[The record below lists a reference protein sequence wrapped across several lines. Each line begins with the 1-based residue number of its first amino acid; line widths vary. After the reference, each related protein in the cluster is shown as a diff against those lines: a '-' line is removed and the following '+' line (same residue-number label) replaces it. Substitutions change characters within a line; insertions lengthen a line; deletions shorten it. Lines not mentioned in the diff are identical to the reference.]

1 MKTRRIFIALMLMLS
16 IPAIAQ
22 RSVFDDDI
30 YYSPKTDSKAS
41 KKVIS
46 EVTTVE
52 TTTTTIPTTQ
62 SVLETESISTIQ
74 DIDVDAYNR
83 RYTSDYTPT
92 EVTTQEVVPQTTTT
106 TTKTTTQTYYVNE
119 IGNSNLQYTER
130 IKLEYI

>member
-1 MKTRRIFIALMLMLS
+1 MLMLS

-62 SVLETESISTIQ
+62 SVLETESIANTVRSVVSFLTLILKWISFSTM
-74 DIDVDAYNR
+74 
-83 RYTSDYTPT
+83 
-92 EVTTQEVVPQTTTT
+92 
-106 TTKTTTQTYYVNE
+106 
-119 IGNSNLQYTER
+119 
-130 IKLEYI
+130 